1 MVMKKTTLI
10 FLLASL
16 FICSHCWADGYEGT
30 LMVGSGSIRGDFQI
44 VNDMADGFWKT
55 GVSGLYTEEDETE
68 YKWGELGFMVGSDVL
83 HPGLTCEVGLKGL
96 LGKAEEKGFSGDVGA
111 IAFSGR
117 ASYDFAQQMVLP
129 GAFEVFM
136 GLDYANDILSF
147 QDSDD
152 YLAFHLGLG
161 VPLFQHA
168 VVVMEYSVYN
178 MDMTSGPG
186 GWELDDDRF
195 RIGLSMNF

>member
-1 MVMKKTTLI
+1 MKKTVLI

-16 FICSHCWADGYEGT
+16 FISSHCWADGYEGT
-30 LMVGSGSIRGDFQI
+30 LAVGSGSLRGDFQI
-44 VNDMADGFWKT
+44 VRDMADGFWKT

-68 YKWGELGFMVGSDVL
+68 YKWGELGFMVGSDLL

-96 LGKAEEKGFSGDVGA
+96 LGKAEENGFSGDVGA

-117 ASYDFAQQMVLP
+117 ASYDFAQQMALP
-129 GAFEVFM
+129 GSFEVFM

-147 QDSDD
+147 QDTDD

-168 VVVMEYSVYN
+168 AVVMEYSVYN

-186 GWELDDDRF
+186 RWELDDDLF
-195 RIGLSMNF
+195 RIGLSLKF